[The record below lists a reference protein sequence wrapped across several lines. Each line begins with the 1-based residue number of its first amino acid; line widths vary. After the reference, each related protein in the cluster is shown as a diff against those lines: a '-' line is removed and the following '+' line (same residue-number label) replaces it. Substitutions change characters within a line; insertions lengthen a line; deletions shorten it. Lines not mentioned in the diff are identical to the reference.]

1 MKATYV
7 EFTGKG
13 VVEVKSEEVSESGLA
28 GHEVLIRNE
37 ASIISAGTELARLYS
52 LEKGHDFPARP
63 GYGSVGRIVAKGND
77 VTDYDV
83 GDRVFYAGKHAS
95 AQRFTHGENHQW
107 GSLFPVPEDIDAAD
121 AAVGCMAEIA
131 MTAPNA
137 TELALNDTVAV
148 FGLGMVGVLAAQ
160 GYQLRGARVMGVD
173 PVKERCELAKKVG
186 LETVIDVAPEKQVEA
201 VRKHTDGK
209 GAMVTVDATGL
220 TGAVLNCIEAAALF
234 GQVVLLGSPRAPLEA
249 NVTAPFDTIH
259 MNGLVVR
266 GAHMWRYPLHSDRN
280 APHSVDWVFATTFDL
295 IRTGKLKV
303 RELISHVIPPEK
315 APEAYDG
322 LQNRRNEYTGVVI
335 DWR

>member
-7 EFTGKG
+7 EFTAKG
-13 VVEVKSEEVSESGLA
+13 IVEVKTEEVSESNLA
-28 GHEVLIRNE
+28 GHEVVIRNE
-37 ASIISAGTELARLYS
+37 ASIVSAGTELARLHS
-52 LEKGHDFPARP
+52 LEKGHNFPARP
-63 GYGSVGRIVAKGND
+63 GYGAIGRIVAKGAD
-77 VTDYDV
+77 ITDYDV
-83 GDRVFYAGKHAS
+83 GDRVFYAGTHAS

-107 GSLFPVPEDIDAAD
+107 GSLFPVPEGIDAID
-121 AAVGCMAEIA
+121 ATVGCMTEIA
-131 MTAPNA
+131 MTAPNI

-160 GYQLRGARVMGVD
+160 AYQLRGARVIGVD
-173 PVKERCELAKKVG
+173 PVKERCELARKVG
-186 LETVIDVAPEKQVEA
+186 IETVIDAAPAKQVEA
-201 VRKHTDGK
+201 VHAHTDGR

-220 TGAVLNCIEAAALF
+220 TGAVLNCVEATALF

-249 NVTAPFDTIH
+249 DVTRPFSTIH

-280 APHSVDWVFATTFDL
+280 TPRSVDWVFATTFDL
-295 IRTGKLKV
+295 IRRGKLKV
-303 RELISHVIPPEK
+303 RELISHVIPPAQ
-315 APEAYDG
+315 APDAYDG